1 MPPRCRRG
9 RRASRAARQRDH
21 RRQQHHAIEPPVSG
35 VSGVQQDR
43 CAHGLAE
50 CKQRRRAVRE
60 NDLVDEAL
68 EINLVLGEIAHV
80 TLARVAERPLR
91 HALAAP
97 IEGGDREAAGAQVAH
112 GLEIFLDEFRAPLKQ
127 AHRTLAAARR
137 RPARKTQRDPIGRL
151 EGAGDDVVG
160 HRIGGNGDEGHDLC
174 GGLARTPYSRAAVR
188 LNPSGGGRARRA
200 TGIAATLGKPP

>member
-1 MPPRCRRG
+1 M
-9 RRASRAARQRDH
+9 
-21 RRQQHHAIEPPVSG
+21 SG

-43 CAHGLAE
+43 CAHGLPE
-50 CKQRRRAVRE
+50 RKQRRGAVRE

-68 EINLVLGEIAHV
+68 EIDLVFGEISYV

-97 IEGGDREAAGAQVAH
+97 IEGNYRKAAGAQIAH
-112 GLEIFLDEFRAPLKQ
+112 GLEIFLDEFRTPLKQ

-137 RPARKTQRDPIGRL
+137 RPARKAQRDPIGRL

-174 GGLARTPYSRAAVR
+174 GGLTRTPYSRAAVR
-188 LNPSGGGRARRA
+188 LNPSGGGRGRRP
-200 TGIAATLGKPP
+200 TGIAGTLEKRL